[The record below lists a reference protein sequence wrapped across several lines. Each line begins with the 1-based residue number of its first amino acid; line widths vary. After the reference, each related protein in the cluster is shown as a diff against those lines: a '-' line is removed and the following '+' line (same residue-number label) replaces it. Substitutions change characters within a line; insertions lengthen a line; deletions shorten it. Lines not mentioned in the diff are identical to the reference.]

1 MGTLY
6 HVDAVDWV
14 YDVVFCVIMKMFTE
28 FIGVIHY
35 TVFYIEGKK
44 DSAKTIL
51 DQSVLADPDNA

>member
-1 MGTLY
+1 
-6 HVDAVDWV
+6 
-14 YDVVFCVIMKMFTE
+14 MKVFTE
-28 FIGVIHY
+28 FIGIIHY